1 MLLINCIRSKKLLTN
16 IKALMV
22 TNTNLNDFPQ
32 QPSMSAPYFRLKFLF
47 YYHNFNMC
55 FKDQSHLLFIWNRCW
70 AKYFNWPVANYFLT
84 SICYILIF
92 IWVIS
97 YQTFP
102 QMNLSNIRC
111 EWWNLFLSFHFK
123 RWLIIFSLLLL
134 VYKIKSNRDLTTYFF
149 EFYCFDFQK
158 NKQNNTNESLIHRII
173 YRFS

>member
-47 YYHNFNMC
+47 IITILISVSKIRVTFY
-55 FKDQSHLLFIWNRCW
+55 IWNRCW
-70 AKYFNWPVANYFLT
+70 ARYFNWPVTNYFLT

-92 IWVIS
+92 VWVIS

-149 EFYCFDFQK
+149 EFYRFDFQK
-158 NKQNNTNESLIHRII
+158 NKQNYTNESLTHRII
-173 YRFS
+173 